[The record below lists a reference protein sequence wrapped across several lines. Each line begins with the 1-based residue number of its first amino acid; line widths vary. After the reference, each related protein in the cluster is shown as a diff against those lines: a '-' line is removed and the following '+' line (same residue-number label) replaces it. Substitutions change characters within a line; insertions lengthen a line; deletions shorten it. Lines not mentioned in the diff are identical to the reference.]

1 MSRPIP
7 DPDSALTDADAS
19 GTDPVARIA
28 DYLDFF
34 RGEVRRKTS
43 GLDDAALQRVMV
55 PSGWTMPGLVEHLLH
70 MERRWIVWGF
80 LGEDVTAPRADRD
93 ADDRWVTDRPLAQIL
108 DELDEMGCRTAA
120 VIADHDPLEHAALG
134 GKYGEGDPTPTLE
147 AILFHVFQEYARHVG
162 HLDIVRELVDG
173 MVGED

>member
-1 MSRPIP
+1 
-7 DPDSALTDADAS
+7 
-19 GTDPVARIA
+19 
-28 DYLDFF
+28 
-34 RGEVRRKTS
+34 
-43 GLDDAALQRVMV
+43 
-55 PSGWTMPGLVEHLLH
+55 MPGLVEHLLH

-147 AILFHVFQEYARHVG
+147 AILFHVFQEYARHAG

-173 MVGED
+173 LVGED